1 MEGPGRWRQ
10 TRYGYVRRVRANR
23 AGEAGADGLNGGP
36 LMTGWRGRWKRPSTP
51 ETGATVDWGAISTA
65 LHEIESVLSEDRD
78 PAAATIAHIQADVAA
93 GRYVSVLA
101 RLTSGEMWNHMGS
114 FFDRS
119 LDDKVL
125 DRRFRVA
132 QVQLADALEAGGV
145 AGTDVSQWA
154 ALLRSWD
161 SK

>member
-1 MEGPGRWRQ
+1 
-10 TRYGYVRRVRANR
+10 
-23 AGEAGADGLNGGP
+23 
-36 LMTGWRGRWKRPSTP
+36 MTGWRPWKRPSTP
-51 ETGATVDWGAISTA
+51 ETGATVDWSVISTA

-78 PAAATIAHIQADVAA
+78 PDAATIAHLQADVAA

-132 QVQLADALEAGGV
+132 QVQLADALEAGV
-145 AGTDVSQWA
+145 AASTDVLQWA

-161 SK
+161 SR